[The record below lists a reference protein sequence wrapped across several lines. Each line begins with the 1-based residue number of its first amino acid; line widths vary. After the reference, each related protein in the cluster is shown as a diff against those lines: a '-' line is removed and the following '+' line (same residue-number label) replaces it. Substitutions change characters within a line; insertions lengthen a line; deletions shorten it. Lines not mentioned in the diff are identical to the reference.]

1 MKMKYYIFASL
12 SVIGLLSL
20 SPLVQANPSQGYCQ
34 TVDGSV
40 CGWGGNSSSYK
51 PQYWY
56 AGVAYDPKNGIFSI
70 YTATSR
76 ELAMRSAA
84 KECKQ
89 INENQRR
96 CSELISSVSGYTKDK
111 EPGTVITKGQL
122 PDGTFQLNLRYGL
135 NGQKTFFQS
144 NSYSEK
150 NAEVIGMEDCVN
162 KYKLSNCEIVYKKY
176 TTF

>member
-1 MKMKYYIFASL
+1 MKYHILAYLGVFGL
-12 SVIGLLSL
+12 IGFN
-20 SPLVQANPSQGYCQ
+20 PLVHANPTQGYCQ

-40 CGWGGNSSSYK
+40 CGLGGGGGGGYQ

-56 AGVAYDPKNGIFSI
+56 AGVAYDPESGIFSI

-89 INENQRR
+89 MNVNQRK
-96 CSELISSVSGYTKDK
+96 CSERISSVSGYIEEKQ
-111 EPGTVITKGQL
+111 PGTVITKGQL
-122 PDGTFQLNLRYGL
+122 PNGKYQLNLRYGL
-135 NGQKTFFQS
+135 NGQKTFFPS

-162 KYKLSNCEIVYKKY
+162 KYKLANCEIVYKKY